1 MGEQMQK
8 RKSPWQRVPL
18 TEIRDLLREQG
29 LDVPAS
35 ASKDANNPV
44 EPTPTKARGTAVG
57 KRWAV
62 AQPSFK
68 RNSLWID
75 KALLRRLYGRA
86 PRIFMDPAGLERYQL
101 GDLRAANREA
111 RMKRGF

>member
-8 RKSPWQRVPL
+8 RKILLTRIPL

-29 LDVPAS
+29 HDVPAS
-35 ASKDANNPV
+35 ASKDTNNPV

-57 KRWAV
+57 KRCAV
-62 AQPSFK
+62 AQHSFK

-86 PRIFMDPAGLERYQL
+86 PRILMDPAGLERYQL

-111 RMKRGF
+111 RIQHGF